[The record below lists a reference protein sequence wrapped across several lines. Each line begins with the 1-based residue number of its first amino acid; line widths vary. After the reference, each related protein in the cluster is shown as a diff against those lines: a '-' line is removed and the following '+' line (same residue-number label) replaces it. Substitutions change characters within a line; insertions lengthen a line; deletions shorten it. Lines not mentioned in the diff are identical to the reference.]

1 MPYRNGVTYYG
12 AYGAGDN
19 TASQPQNP
27 TTSRQL
33 SESTQELFKAID
45 NENLEA
51 FK

>member
-19 TASQPQNP
+19 TASQPQNS

-33 SESTQELFKAID
+33 SESTQEL
-45 NENLEA
+45 
-51 FK
+51 